1 VKRNRRAGVEDRW
14 TKTIRDAEGNE
25 QKVPSSRQGVGLR
38 WLARWVDGDGREQT
52 KSFRRKADAQ
62 NWLDTEVV
70 AKIATGS
77 FVPPRAGMMTVK
89 SVYASWSA
97 AQGHI
102 SAKTAATRKARGEA
116 ELNRDGAAPQW
127 RTSRPQPCGLG

>member
-52 KSFRRKADAQ
+52 KSFRRKADA
-62 NWLDTEVV
+62 
-70 AKIATGS
+70 
-77 FVPPRAGMMTVK
+77 
-89 SVYASWSA
+89 
-97 AQGHI
+97 
-102 SAKTAATRKARGEA
+102 
-116 ELNRDGAAPQW
+116 
-127 RTSRPQPCGLG
+127 